1 MIELID
7 KIYQPRKMDNF
18 KPITERK
25 FQEDSAKK
33 DIQIAEMMIHLKTLA
48 DKVGVELLEGE
59 QLDSLVEQVV
69 LADRKEVQIEKE
81 MQTFFKREQQFQ
93 DGALGERMKRL
104 IGRNN
109 VNPFI
114 KYGEDL
120 GGYNPMNQV
129 SKQTSNNDET
139 VLAIVQSMQQQQ
151 AETNKQFASILE
163 KLANTNSKI
172 DEDIEDKVQ

>member
-33 DIQIAEMMIHLKTLA
+33 DIQIAEMMIHLKTIS

-104 IGRNN
+104 IGKNN
-109 VNPFI
+109 INPFL
-114 KYGEDL
+114 KYGEEMN
-120 GGYNPMNQV
+120 GYNPMNQMP
-129 SKQTSNNDET
+129 KQNSDNNET
-139 VLAIVQSMQQQQ
+139 VLAIVKGMQEQQ

-163 KLANTNSKI
+163 KLADNNAKI
-172 DEDIEDKVQ
+172 DEDTEDKVQ